1 MASSEVL
8 TLRLT
13 AATSRRLGKLS
24 KATARTR
31 SKLAAEAI
39 EKYLEDQAWQVD
51 AIEEGVKAAD
61 AGEVVTQERVERWVR
76 SWGKPDELKR
86 PR

>member
-8 TLRLT
+8 TLRLN

-24 KATARTR
+24 KATDRTR

-39 EKYLEDQAWQVD
+39 EKYLEDQAWQVE
-51 AIEEGVKAAD
+51 AIEEGVRAAD
-61 AGEVVTQERVERWVR
+61 AGEVVSQERVERWVK
-76 SWGKPDELKR
+76 SWGKPGQLKR